1 VFSKD
6 ERKQGTYLVDV
17 RVQQNYVPTMFS
29 STVEFSIRVVST
41 PCSLDHHYPPGQP
54 TMFTYVM
61 DLKKQDKE
69 IGLNG
74 LKFKSDCNQAEILYN
89 VTSDSDLPL
98 PPFFV
103 FKNTSKQAGF
113 SLTVLGP

>member
-1 VFSKD
+1 
-6 ERKQGTYLVDV
+6 
-17 RVQQNYVPTMFS
+17 
-29 STVEFSIRVVST
+29 
-41 PCSLDHHYPPGQP
+41 
-54 TMFTYVM
+54 MFTYLM

-74 LKFKSDCNQAEILYN
+74 LKFKSDCNQAEMLYN

-98 PPFFV
+98 PSFFV

-113 SLTVLGP
+113 SLTVLGTQAVPRISPYPVNITARLKL